1 MKILMENWRKHLN
14 ETNNNRRVFNLD
26 GGRIEVI
33 ENSKWAGGAH
43 SIFSF
48 FVEEDKRGQ
57 GIGKKLIKMVIDA
70 YPDED
75 ISAQASSKAS
85 LKAFMALGFVPVE
98 KPNASYDE
106 ALNLFNNN
114 MSSLNVRKNYNFNE
128 SIKRKSA
135 AGIKKAIKDLT
146 QQGGNTGGNP
156 TGMKAVK
163 RPLGDKDKDEIS
175 APPGAPGGGSIGAGA
190 LEEAFEKEEMS
201 MYPWLEKIAGKSWSE
216 VGETLESEFKYV
228 GGGSFRE
235 VYSPIGDD
243 DVVIKYI
250 YNDLA
255 DIYMNKKEIEIS
267 PVYPR
272 LFPKTFVYSPDF
284 SWIAMERIEPVDDA
298 DEVAFKKVVE
308 NFPNL
313 LNYMQNE
320 MPYSVKE
327 IFADDLE
334 SYEGIWNYI
343 IQSLMYGGAYKQSKY
358 KNKFSSILSDRY
370 QKYDI
375 IEKPYR
381 VFYRKLFEYG
391 MKNESLYFLIYKAY
405 NELQLDIMDWIGP
418 GNIGL
423 NADDELKIIDAS
435 YFDN

>member
-1 MKILMENWRKHLN
+1 MKLLMENWREYLKEGL
-14 ETNNNRRVFNLD
+14 TAPQTNNRRVFNLD

-70 YPDED
+70 YPDEE

-128 SIKRKSA
+128 SMERKSA

-190 LEEAFEKEEMS
+190 LEEAFEKEEMG
-201 MYPWLEKIAGKSWSE
+201 MYPWLEKKAGQRPEKYWS
-216 VGETLESEFKYV
+216 L
-228 GGGSFRE
+228 
-235 VYSPIGDD
+235 
-243 DVVIKYI
+243 
-250 YNDLA
+250 
-255 DIYMNKKEIEIS
+255 
-267 PVYPR
+267 
-272 LFPKTFVYSPDF
+272 
-284 SWIAMERIEPVDDA
+284 
-298 DEVAFKKVVE
+298 
-308 NFPNL
+308 NL
-313 LNYMQNE
+313 
-320 MPYSVKE
+320 
-327 IFADDLE
+327 
-334 SYEGIWNYI
+334 
-343 IQSLMYGGAYKQSKY
+343 
-358 KNKFSSILSDRY
+358 SILVEEAL
-370 QKYDI
+370 
-375 IEKPYR
+375 EKSI
-381 VFYRKLFEYG
+381 L
-391 MKNESLYFLIYKAY
+391 L
-405 NELQLDIMDWIGP
+405 
-418 GNIGL
+418 
-423 NADDELKIIDAS
+423 
-435 YFDN
+435 